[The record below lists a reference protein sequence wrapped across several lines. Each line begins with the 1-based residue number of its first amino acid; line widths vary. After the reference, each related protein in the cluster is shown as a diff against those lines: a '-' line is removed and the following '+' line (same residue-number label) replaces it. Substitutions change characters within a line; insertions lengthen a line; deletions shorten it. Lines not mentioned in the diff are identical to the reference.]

1 MARTTTRREL
11 AGMGGGASGASKD
24 VPMGGSSGGLTGAA
38 YAAAKRAAFI
48 ASMTAVVFIAAVGG
62 TFVWATHSMGN
73 DLIAGVGALILSLT
87 LIRVYLE
94 YRKIVELL
102 ELVEL
107 CTSDPA
113 QLREIAEEQLAKRA
127 GREWSAVS
135 ALRRFM
141 FGGTIAGLFP
151 SPSEQVVRAA
161 VKSAGG
167 DVDIEELT
175 AEQRTR
181 RTKLEQALAKVEAR
195 KRKNREKA
203 AARISEGE
211 EAGPPGYTEE
221 FVYDDRR
228 STHGTVARI
237 VYAGGIRS
245 NPNTPSLGSPRRQD
259 SPPKDGADVGS
270 NDAAS
275 DLAGAAV
282 AAMAAGKNAISSPL
296 AQVTSR
302 SSILDIPEDPESA
315 MTEYVETALMKVPDE
330 ILGVILGNALFGPF
344 VMILTGVAM
353 LIVRDQDTS
362 GLMGPCGTGL
372 VCLGACG
379 VGIAYAT
386 HYATRAA
393 LRYTLRTLVSA
404 QLKGFNRFVGD
415 VGDNVSAGWKATM
428 SAVATAATTVSDGVS
443 KTLGYGATAETSPPA
458 KAKAAAD

>member
-11 AGMGGGASGASKD
+11 AGMGSGASGASKD

-48 ASMTAVVFIAAVGG
+48 ASMTAVVFVAAVGG

-259 SPPKDGADVGS
+259 SPPKDDVGS
-270 NDAAS
+270 NVAAS

-330 ILGVILGNALFGPF
+330 ILGVILSNATFGPI

-353 LIVRDQDTS
+353 LIMRDQDES
-362 GLMGPCGTGL
+362 GLMGPCGTGR

-379 VGIAYAT
+379 VGVAYAT

-393 LRYTLRTLVSA
+393 LRYTLRTLVAS
-404 QLKGFNRFVGD
+404 QLKGFNRFASSVSDG
-415 VGDNVSAGWKATM
+415 VSAGWKATM
-428 SAVATAATTVSDGVS
+428 SAVATAATAVSDGVS
-443 KTLGYGATAETSPPA
+443 KTLGYGATAETSPPT
-458 KAKAAAD
+458 KAKAAGD

>member
-1 MARTTTRREL
+1 
-11 AGMGGGASGASKD
+11 
-24 VPMGGSSGGLTGAA
+24 MGGSSGGLTGAA

-48 ASMTAVVFIAAVGG
+48 ASMTAVVFVAAVGG

-87 LIRVYLE
+87 LIRVHLE

-211 EAGPPGYTEE
+211 EAGAPGYTEE

-259 SPPKDGADVGS
+259 SPPKEDVGS
-270 NDAAS
+270 NIAAS

-282 AAMAAGKNAISSPL
+282 AAMAAGKNAIASPL

-330 ILGVILGNALFGPF
+330 ILGVILGNALFGPV

-353 LIVRDQDTS
+353 LIMRDQDKS

-393 LRYTLRTLVSA
+393 LRYTLRTLVAA

-415 VGDNVSAGWKATM
+415 VSDGVRVGWKATM
-428 SAVATAATTVSDGVS
+428 SAVATAATAVSDGVS
-443 KTLGYGATAETSPPA
+443 KTLGYGATAET

>member
-11 AGMGGGASGASKD
+11 AGMGSGASGASKD

-48 ASMTAVVFIAAVGG
+48 ASMTAVVFVAAVGG

-87 LIRVYLE
+87 LIRVHLE

-211 EAGPPGYTEE
+211 DPSAPGYTEE

-259 SPPKDGADVGS
+259 SPPKDDVGS
-270 NDAAS
+270 NVAAS

-282 AAMAAGKNAISSPL
+282 AAMAAGKNAIASPL

-330 ILGVILGNALFGPF
+330 ILGVILSNATFGPI

-353 LIVRDQDTS
+353 LIMRDQDES

-379 VGIAYAT
+379 VGVAYAT

-393 LRYTLRTLVSA
+393 LRYTLRTLVAS
-404 QLKGFNRFVGD
+404 QLKGFNRFASSVSDG
-415 VGDNVSAGWKATM
+415 VSAGWKATM
-428 SAVATAATTVSDGVS
+428 SAVATAATAVSDGVS
-443 KTLGYGATAETSPPA
+443 KTLGYGATAETSPPT
-458 KAKAAAD
+458 KAKAAGD

>member
-11 AGMGGGASGASKD
+11 AGMGSGASGASKD

-48 ASMTAVVFIAAVGG
+48 ASMTAVVFVAAVGG
-62 TFVWATHSMGN
+62 TFVWATHNMGN

-211 EAGPPGYTEE
+211 DPSAPGYTEE

-259 SPPKDGADVGS
+259 SPPKDDVGS
-270 NDAAS
+270 NVAAS

-282 AAMAAGKNAISSPL
+282 AAMAAGKNAIASPL

-330 ILGVILGNALFGPF
+330 ILGVILGNALFGPV

-353 LIVRDQDTS
+353 LIMRDQDKS

-393 LRYTLRTLVSA
+393 LRYTLRTLVAA

-415 VGDNVSAGWKATM
+415 VSDGVRVGWKATM
-428 SAVATAATTVSDGVS
+428 SAVATAATAVSDGVS
-443 KTLGYGATAETSPPA
+443 KTLGYGATAETSPPT
-458 KAKAAAD
+458 KAKAAED

>member
-1 MARTTTRREL
+1 
-11 AGMGGGASGASKD
+11 
-24 VPMGGSSGGLTGAA
+24 MGGSSGGLTGAA

-48 ASMTAVVFIAAVGG
+48 ASMTAVVFVAAVGG

-87 LIRVYLE
+87 LIRVHLE

-211 EAGPPGYTEE
+211 DPSAPGYTEE

-259 SPPKDGADVGS
+259 SPPKDDVGS
-270 NDAAS
+270 NVAAS

-282 AAMAAGKNAISSPL
+282 AAMAAGKNAIASPL

-330 ILGVILGNALFGPF
+330 ILGVILSNATFGPI

-353 LIVRDQDTS
+353 LIMRDQDES

-393 LRYTLRTLVSA
+393 LRYTLRTLVAA

-415 VGDNVSAGWKATM
+415 VSDGVRVGWKATM
-428 SAVATAATTVSDGVS
+428 SAVATAATAVSDGVS
-443 KTLGYGATAETSPPA
+443 KTLGYGATAETSPPT
-458 KAKAAAD
+458 KAKAAED

>member
-11 AGMGGGASGASKD
+11 AGMGSGASGASKD

-48 ASMTAVVFIAAVGG
+48 ASMTAVVFVAAVGG

-87 LIRVYLE
+87 LIRVHLE

-203 AARISEGE
+203 AARMSEGE
-211 EAGPPGYTEE
+211 EAGAPGYTEE

-245 NPNTPSLGSPRRQD
+245 NPNTPSLGSPRRLEN
-259 SPPKDGADVGS
+259 SPPKDGADDVGS
-270 NDAAS
+270 PR

-282 AAMAAGKNAISSPL
+282 AAMAAGKNAIASPL

-330 ILGVILGNALFGPF
+330 ILGVILGNALFGPV

-353 LIVRDQDTS
+353 LIMRDQDKS

-393 LRYTLRTLVSA
+393 LRYTLRTLVAA

-415 VGDNVSAGWKATM
+415 VSDGVRVGWSATM
-428 SAVATAATTVSDGVS
+428 SAVATAATAVSDGVS
-443 KTLGYGATAETSPPA
+443 KTLGYGATAETSPPT
-458 KAKAAAD
+458 KAKAAED

>member
-87 LIRVYLE
+87 LIRVHLE

-211 EAGPPGYTEE
+211 EAGAPGYTEE

-259 SPPKDGADVGS
+259 SPPKDDVGS
-270 NDAAS
+270 NIAAS

-282 AAMAAGKNAISSPL
+282 AAMAAGKNAIASPL

-330 ILGVILGNALFGPF
+330 ILGVILGNALFGPV

-353 LIVRDQDTS
+353 LIMRDQDKS

-393 LRYTLRTLVSA
+393 LRYTLRTLVAA

-415 VGDNVSAGWKATM
+415 VSDGVSAGWKATM
-428 SAVATAATTVSDGVS
+428 SAVTTAATAVSDGVS
-443 KTLGYGATAETSPPA
+443 KTLGYGATAET

>member
-1 MARTTTRREL
+1 
-11 AGMGGGASGASKD
+11 
-24 VPMGGSSGGLTGAA
+24 
-38 YAAAKRAAFI
+38 
-48 ASMTAVVFIAAVGG
+48 
-62 TFVWATHSMGN
+62 
-73 DLIAGVGALILSLT
+73 
-87 LIRVYLE
+87 
-94 YRKIVELL
+94 
-102 ELVEL
+102 
-107 CTSDPA
+107 
-113 QLREIAEEQLAKRA
+113 
-127 GREWSAVS
+127 
-135 ALRRFM
+135 M

-203 AARISEGE
+203 AARIGEGE
-211 EAGPPGYTEE
+211 EAGAPGYTEE

-259 SPPKDGADVGS
+259 SPPKDDVGS
-270 NDAAS
+270 NVAAS

-282 AAMAAGKNAISSPL
+282 AAMAAGKNAIASPL

-330 ILGVILGNALFGPF
+330 ILGVILGNALFGPV

-353 LIVRDQDTS
+353 LIMRDQDKS

-393 LRYTLRTLVSA
+393 LRYTLRTLVAA

-415 VGDNVSAGWKATM
+415 VSDGVRVGWKATM
-428 SAVATAATTVSDGVS
+428 SAVATAATAVSDGVS
-443 KTLGYGATAETSPPA
+443 KTLGYGATAETSPPT
-458 KAKAAAD
+458 KAKAAGD

>member
-11 AGMGGGASGASKD
+11 AGMGSGASGASKD

-48 ASMTAVVFIAAVGG
+48 ASMTAVVFVAAVGG

-87 LIRVYLE
+87 LIRVHLE

-211 EAGPPGYTEE
+211 DPSAPGYTEE

-259 SPPKDGADVGS
+259 SPPKDDVGS
-270 NDAAS
+270 NVAAS

-282 AAMAAGKNAISSPL
+282 AAMAAGKNAIASPL

-330 ILGVILGNALFGPF
+330 ILGVILGNALFGPV

-353 LIVRDQDTS
+353 LIMRDQDKS

-393 LRYTLRTLVSA
+393 LRYTLRTLVAA

-415 VGDNVSAGWKATM
+415 VSDGVRVGWKATM
-428 SAVATAATTVSDGVS
+428 SAVATAATAVSDGVS
-443 KTLGYGATAETSPPA
+443 KTLGYGATAETSPPT
-458 KAKAAAD
+458 KAKAAGD

>member
-11 AGMGGGASGASKD
+11 AGMGSGASGASKD

-48 ASMTAVVFIAAVGG
+48 ASMTAVVFVAAVGG

-87 LIRVYLE
+87 LIRVHLE

-211 EAGPPGYTEE
+211 DPSAPGYTEE

-259 SPPKDGADVGS
+259 SPPKDDVGS
-270 NDAAS
+270 NVAAS

-282 AAMAAGKNAISSPL
+282 AAMAAGKNAIASPL

-330 ILGVILGNALFGPF
+330 ILGVILGNALFGPV

-353 LIVRDQDTS
+353 LIMRDQDKS

-428 SAVATAATTVSDGVS
+428 SAVATAATAVSDGVS
-443 KTLGYGATAETSPPA
+443 KTLGYGATAET

>member
-11 AGMGGGASGASKD
+11 AGMGSGASGASKD

-48 ASMTAVVFIAAVGG
+48 ASMTAVVFVAAVGG

-87 LIRVYLE
+87 LIRVHLE

-175 AEQRTR
+175 VEQRTR

-203 AARISEGE
+203 AARIGEGE
-211 EAGPPGYTEE
+211 EAGAPGYTEE

-259 SPPKDGADVGS
+259 SPPKDDVGS
-270 NDAAS
+270 NVAAS

-282 AAMAAGKNAISSPL
+282 AAMAAGKNAIASLL

-330 ILGVILGNALFGPF
+330 ILA
-344 VMILTGVAM
+344 
-353 LIVRDQDTS
+353 S
-362 GLMGPCGTGL
+362 SS
-372 VCLGACG
+372 
-379 VGIAYAT
+379 
-386 HYATRAA
+386 ATRSWPRRHDPHGRRDAHHEGPGQERADGPVRNGAGVPRGVRRGHRVRHA
-393 LRYTLRTLVSA
+393 LRHASRAAIHPSHARRGATQGVQQVRRRRERRRTRGL
-404 QLKGFNRFVGD
+404 
-415 VGDNVSAGWKATM
+415 KATM
-428 SAVATAATTVSDGVS
+428 SAVATAATAVSDGVS
-443 KTLGYGATAETSPPA
+443 KTLGYGATAETSPPT
-458 KAKAAAD
+458 KAKAAGD

>member
-48 ASMTAVVFIAAVGG
+48 ASMTAVVFVAAVGG

-87 LIRVYLE
+87 LIRVHLE

-127 GREWSAVS
+127 GREWSAVP

-211 EAGPPGYTEE
+211 EAGAPGYTEE

-259 SPPKDGADVGS
+259 SPPKDDVGS
-270 NDAAS
+270 NIAAS

-282 AAMAAGKNAISSPL
+282 AAMAAGKNAIASPL

-330 ILGVILGNALFGPF
+330 ILGVILGNALFGPV

-353 LIVRDQDTS
+353 LIMRDQDKS

-393 LRYTLRTLVSA
+393 LRYTLRTLVAA

-415 VGDNVSAGWKATM
+415 VSDGVRVGWKATM
-428 SAVATAATTVSDGVS
+428 SAVATAATAVSDGVS
-443 KTLGYGATAETSPPA
+443 KTLGYGATAET

>member
-1 MARTTTRREL
+1 
-11 AGMGGGASGASKD
+11 
-24 VPMGGSSGGLTGAA
+24 MGGSSGGLTGAA

-195 KRKNREKA
+195 
-203 AARISEGE
+203 
-211 EAGPPGYTEE
+211 
-221 FVYDDRR
+221 
-228 STHGTVARI
+228 
-237 VYAGGIRS
+237 
-245 NPNTPSLGSPRRQD
+245 
-259 SPPKDGADVGS
+259 
-270 NDAAS
+270 
-275 DLAGAAV
+275 
-282 AAMAAGKNAISSPL
+282 
-296 AQVTSR
+296 
-302 SSILDIPEDPESA
+302 
-315 MTEYVETALMKVPDE
+315 
-330 ILGVILGNALFGPF
+330 
-344 VMILTGVAM
+344 
-353 LIVRDQDTS
+353 
-362 GLMGPCGTGL
+362 
-372 VCLGACG
+372 
-379 VGIAYAT
+379 
-386 HYATRAA
+386 
-393 LRYTLRTLVSA
+393 
-404 QLKGFNRFVGD
+404 
-415 VGDNVSAGWKATM
+415 
-428 SAVATAATTVSDGVS
+428 
-443 KTLGYGATAETSPPA
+443 
-458 KAKAAAD
+458 

>member
-1 MARTTTRREL
+1 LARTTTRREL
-11 AGMGGGASGASKD
+11 AGMGSGASGASKD

-48 ASMTAVVFIAAVGG
+48 ASMTAVVFVAAVGG
-62 TFVWATHSMGN
+62 TFVWATHNMGN

-211 EAGPPGYTEE
+211 DPSAYTEE

-245 NPNTPSLGSPRRQD
+245 NPTTPSLGSPRRRD
-259 SPPKDGADVGS
+259 SPPKEGAEADS
-270 NDAAS
+270 NAGHAS
-275 DLAGAAV
+275 DLAGAAI
-282 AAMAAGKNAISSPL
+282 AAMAAGKNAIASPL

-330 ILGVILGNALFGPF
+330 ILGVILSNATFGPI

-353 LIVRDQDTS
+353 LIMRDQDES

-379 VGIAYAT
+379 VGVAYAT

-393 LRYTLRTLVSA
+393 LRYTLRTLVAS
-404 QLKGFNRFVGD
+404 QLKGFNRFASSVSDG
-415 VGDNVSAGWKATM
+415 VSAGWKATM
-428 SAVATAATTVSDGVS
+428 SAVATAATAVSDGVS
-443 KTLGYGATAETSPPA
+443 KTLGYGATAETSPPT
-458 KAKAAAD
+458 KAKAAED

>member
-11 AGMGGGASGASKD
+11 AGMGSGASGASKD

-48 ASMTAVVFIAAVGG
+48 ASMTAVVFVAAVGG

-87 LIRVYLE
+87 LIRVHLE

-167 DVDIEELT
+167 DVDSEELT
-175 AEQRTR
+175 VEQRTR

-203 AARISEGE
+203 AARIGEGE
-211 EAGPPGYTEE
+211 EAGAPGYTEE

-259 SPPKDGADVGS
+259 SPPKDDVGS
-270 NDAAS
+270 NVAAS

-282 AAMAAGKNAISSPL
+282 AAMAAGKNAIASPL

-330 ILGVILGNALFGPF
+330 ILGVILGNALFGPV

-353 LIVRDQDTS
+353 LIMRDQDKS

-393 LRYTLRTLVSA
+393 LRYTLRTLVAA

-415 VGDNVSAGWKATM
+415 VSDGVRVGWKATM
-428 SAVATAATTVSDGVS
+428 SAVATAATAVSDGVS
-443 KTLGYGATAETSPPA
+443 KTLGYGATAETSPPT
-458 KAKAAAD
+458 KAKAAGD

>member
-11 AGMGGGASGASKD
+11 AGMGSGASGASKD

-48 ASMTAVVFIAAVGG
+48 ASMTAVVFVAAVGG

-87 LIRVYLE
+87 LIRVHLE

-203 AARISEGE
+203 AARMSEGE
-211 EAGPPGYTEE
+211 EAGAPGYTEE

-245 NPNTPSLGSPRRQD
+245 NPNTPSLGSPRRLEN
-259 SPPKDGADVGS
+259 SPPKDGADDVGS
-270 NDAAS
+270 PR

-282 AAMAAGKNAISSPL
+282 AAMAAGKNAIASPL

-330 ILGVILGNALFGPF
+330 ILGVILGNALFGPV

-353 LIVRDQDTS
+353 LIMRDQDKS

-393 LRYTLRTLVSA
+393 LRYTLRTLVAA

-415 VGDNVSAGWKATM
+415 VSDGVRVGWSATM
-428 SAVATAATTVSDGVS
+428 SAVATAATAVSDGVS
-443 KTLGYGATAETSPPA
+443 KTLGYGATAETSPPT
-458 KAKAAAD
+458 KAKAAGD

>member
-1 MARTTTRREL
+1 
-11 AGMGGGASGASKD
+11 
-24 VPMGGSSGGLTGAA
+24 MGGSSGGLTGAA

-48 ASMTAVVFIAAVGG
+48 ASMTAVVFVAAVGG
-62 TFVWATHSMGN
+62 TFVWATHNMGN

-211 EAGPPGYTEE
+211 DPSAPGYTEE

-259 SPPKDGADVGS
+259 SPPKDDVGS
-270 NDAAS
+270 NVAAS

-282 AAMAAGKNAISSPL
+282 AAMAAGKNAIASPL

-330 ILGVILGNALFGPF
+330 ILGVILGNALFGPV

-353 LIVRDQDTS
+353 LIMRDQDKS

-379 VGIAYAT
+379 VGVAYAT

-393 LRYTLRTLVSA
+393 LRYTLRTLVAS
-404 QLKGFNRFVGD
+404 QLKGFNRFASSVSDG
-415 VGDNVSAGWKATM
+415 VSAGWKATM
-428 SAVATAATTVSDGVS
+428 SAVATAATAVSDGVS
-443 KTLGYGATAETSPPA
+443 KTLGYGATAETSPPT
-458 KAKAAAD
+458 KAKAAGD

>member
-1 MARTTTRREL
+1 
-11 AGMGGGASGASKD
+11 
-24 VPMGGSSGGLTGAA
+24 MGGSSGGLTGAA

-48 ASMTAVVFIAAVGG
+48 ASMTAVVFVAAVGG

-87 LIRVYLE
+87 LIRVHLE

-211 EAGPPGYTEE
+211 DPSAPGYTEE

-245 NPNTPSLGSPRRQD
+245 NPTTPSLGSPRRRD
-259 SPPKDGADVGS
+259 SPPKEGAEADS
-270 NDAAS
+270 NAGHAS
-275 DLAGAAV
+275 DLAGAAI
-282 AAMAAGKNAISSPL
+282 AAMAAGKNAIASPL

-330 ILGVILGNALFGPF
+330 ILGVILSNATFGPI

-353 LIVRDQDTS
+353 LIMRDQDES

-428 SAVATAATTVSDGVS
+428 SAVATAATAVSDGVS
-443 KTLGYGATAETSPPA
+443 KTLGYGATAETSPPT
-458 KAKAAAD
+458 KAKAAED

>member
-1 MARTTTRREL
+1 
-11 AGMGGGASGASKD
+11 
-24 VPMGGSSGGLTGAA
+24 MGGSSGGLTGAA

-48 ASMTAVVFIAAVGG
+48 ASMTAVVFVAAVGG

-87 LIRVYLE
+87 LIRVHLE

-211 EAGPPGYTEE
+211 DPSAPGYTEE
-221 FVYDDRR
+221 YVYDDRR

-259 SPPKDGADVGS
+259 SPPKDDVGS
-270 NDAAS
+270 NVAAS

-282 AAMAAGKNAISSPL
+282 AAMAAGKNAIASPL

-330 ILGVILGNALFGPF
+330 ILGVILGNALFGPV

-353 LIVRDQDTS
+353 LIMRDQDKS

-393 LRYTLRTLVSA
+393 LRYTLRTLVAA

-415 VGDNVSAGWKATM
+415 VSDGVRVGWSATM
-428 SAVATAATTVSDGVS
+428 SAVATAATAVSDGVS
-443 KTLGYGATAETSPPA
+443 KTLGYGATAETSPPT
-458 KAKAAAD
+458 KAKAAGD

>member
-11 AGMGGGASGASKD
+11 AGMGSGASGASKD

-48 ASMTAVVFIAAVGG
+48 ASMTAVVFVAAVGG

-87 LIRVYLE
+87 LIRVHLE

-203 AARISEGE
+203 AARMSEGE
-211 EAGPPGYTEE
+211 EAGAPGYTEE

-259 SPPKDGADVGS
+259 SPPKDDVGS
-270 NDAAS
+270 NVAAS

-282 AAMAAGKNAISSPL
+282 AAMAAGKNAIASPL

-330 ILGVILGNALFGPF
+330 ILGVILGNALFGPV

-353 LIVRDQDTS
+353 LIMRDQDKS

-393 LRYTLRTLVSA
+393 LRYTLRTLVAA

-415 VGDNVSAGWKATM
+415 VSDGVRVGWSATM
-428 SAVATAATTVSDGVS
+428 SAVATAATAVSDGVS
-443 KTLGYGATAETSPPA
+443 KTLGYGATAETSPTT
-458 KAKAAAD
+458 KVKAAED

>member
-11 AGMGGGASGASKD
+11 AGMGSGASGASKD

-48 ASMTAVVFIAAVGG
+48 ASMTAVVFVAAVGG

-87 LIRVYLE
+87 LIRVHLE

-203 AARISEGE
+203 AARMSEGE
-211 EAGPPGYTEE
+211 EAGAPGYTEE

-245 NPNTPSLGSPRRQD
+245 NPNTPSLGSPRRLEN
-259 SPPKDGADVGS
+259 SPPKDGADDVGS
-270 NDAAS
+270 PR

-282 AAMAAGKNAISSPL
+282 AAMAAGKNAIASPL

-330 ILGVILGNALFGPF
+330 ILGVILGNALFGPV

-353 LIVRDQDTS
+353 LIMRDQDKS

-393 LRYTLRTLVSA
+393 LRYTLRTLVAA

-415 VGDNVSAGWKATM
+415 VSDGVRVGWSATM
-428 SAVATAATTVSDGVS
+428 SAVATAATAVSDGVS
-443 KTLGYGATAETSPPA
+443 KTLGYGATAETSPTT
-458 KAKAAAD
+458 KVKAAED

>member
-11 AGMGGGASGASKD
+11 AGMGSGASGASKD

-48 ASMTAVVFIAAVGG
+48 ASMTAVVFVAAVGG

-87 LIRVYLE
+87 LIRVHLE

-175 AEQRTR
+175 VEQRTR

-203 AARISEGE
+203 AARIGEGE
-211 EAGPPGYTEE
+211 EAGAPGYTEE

-259 SPPKDGADVGS
+259 SPPKDDVGS
-270 NDAAS
+270 NVAAS

-282 AAMAAGKNAISSPL
+282 AAMAAGKNAIASPL

-315 MTEYVETALMKVPDE
+315 MTEHVETALMKVPDE

-353 LIVRDQDTS
+353 LIMRDQDKS

-393 LRYTLRTLVSA
+393 LRYTLRTLVAA

-415 VGDNVSAGWKATM
+415 VSDGVRVGWKATM
-428 SAVATAATTVSDGVS
+428 SAVATAATAVSDGVS
-443 KTLGYGATAETSPPA
+443 KTLGYGATAETSPPT
-458 KAKAAAD
+458 KAKAAGD